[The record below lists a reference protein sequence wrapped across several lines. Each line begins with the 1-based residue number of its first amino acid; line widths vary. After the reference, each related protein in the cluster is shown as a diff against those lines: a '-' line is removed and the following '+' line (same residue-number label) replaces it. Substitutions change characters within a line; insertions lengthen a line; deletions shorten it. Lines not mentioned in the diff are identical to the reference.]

1 MIISSTRCAKNG
13 YELWKLANAG
23 KSKLKLG
30 FDKRKEENEKTKRS
44 AKPKEAADRFSIRKI
59 KKWSNRPVSNWATVR
74 NQLALDDKIQARILK
89 YEND

>member
-1 MIISSTRCAKNG
+1 M
-13 YELWKLANAG
+13 
-23 KSKLKLG
+23 
-30 FDKRKEENEKTKRS
+30 ENEQSNIPNEGGVSKKNRYIFGHIGGGNDKCEKKKMRKQNDPQNLKRPQIVFQS
-44 AKPKEAADRFSIRKI
+44 GKI

>member
-1 MIISSTRCAKNG
+1 MNYGNLPKQESQSLDLIK
-13 YELWKLANAG
+13 EK
-23 KSKLKLG
+23 KKM
-30 FDKRKEENEKTKRS
+30 RKQND
-44 AKPKEAADRFSIRKI
+44 PQNLIRPQIVFQSGKI

>member
-30 FDKRKEENEKTKRS
+30 FDKRKEETEKTKRS
-44 AKPKEAADRFSIRKI
+44 AKPKEAADRFSIRK
-59 KKWSNRPVSNWATVR
+59 
-74 NQLALDDKIQARILK
+74 NQKMVKPTRVKLGNGAESAGIG
-89 YEND
+89 